1 MHIRHIWVCESPC
14 SVTVMHQ
21 RWRVRRPEADR
32 LIGAEEMQGLGSQL
46 DRGKSSSAWTGSET
60 TFGVPHGV
68 GTSILRDAQTM
79 LWVNTLLTTAAT
91 RPAQSTTG
99 APEAP

>member
-1 MHIRHIWVCESPC
+1 MHLRHILCLRDPLHRNRSRGGVVP
-14 SVTVMHQ
+14 H
-21 RWRVRRPEADR
+21 PKADR
-32 LIGAEEMQGLGSQL
+32 LIGAEETQNLGSQL

-91 RPAQSTTG
+91 RPEQSTTG

>member
-1 MHIRHIWVCESPC
+1 M
-14 SVTVMHQ
+14 
-21 RWRVRRPEADR
+21 RRPTSGSR
-32 LIGAEEMQGLGSQL
+32 FGPGEMQDLGSQL

-68 GTSILRDAQTM
+68 GTSIMRDAQTM
-79 LWVNTLLTTAAT
+79 LLWVNTLLTTAAT

>member
-1 MHIRHIWVCESPC
+1 M
-14 SVTVMHQ
+14 
-21 RWRVRRPEADR
+21 VRCLEAGR
-32 LIGAEEMQGLGSQL
+32 LTGAGDMLGSQL

-91 RPAQSTTG
+91 RPEQSTTG